1 MSARNPY
8 APSKASLKASP
19 MPAQE
24 GGVWNDDGDVL
35 VAHGAAFPPR
45 CVKCNAPA
53 ERPGK
58 VRKVYWHHWTIYLLF
73 LIYAIVYIVVALAV
87 RKSMVIDPWLCEEH
101 LRTRRK
107 WIAIGW
113 IGALSGLFVV
123 PFLAA
128 LIGLGTGEMILLAT
142 TCFVG
147 FTIAGVVNS
156 RILVP
161 KRIDNFYARLKGADR
176 RFLNGLPKFQ

>member
-8 APSKASLKASP
+8 APSKASLEASP
-19 MPAQE
+19 VSAQE
-24 GGVWNDDGDVL
+24 GGVWDDDGDVV

-53 ERPGK
+53 DQPGK

-73 LIYAIVYIVVALAV
+73 LIYAIVYIAVALAV
-87 RKSMVIDPWLCEEH
+87 RKTMLIDPRLCEEH
-101 LRTRRK
+101 LHARRK

-123 PFLAA
+123 PFLAP
-128 LIGLGTGEMILLAT
+128 LLGVDTGGTILLAT
-142 TCFVG
+142 ACFFG
-147 FTIAGVVNS
+147 FTIAGAVKS

-161 KRIDNFYARLKGADR
+161 KRIDNVYARLKGADP
-176 RFLNGLPKFQ
+176 RFVDDLPKFR